1 MKLSVIAPILNE
13 ETFLP
18 FYLESV
24 TSFADEIL
32 IVDGGSTD
40 RSLELISG
48 YQKKSN
54 IRLFKILQSGMPY
67 SDDWNESKV
76 RNFLVDQATGDWII
90 ALDADE
96 ILDDCFMKVYR
107 ELMSQPDIIA
117 YGFPLICFWRDP
129 WTVRINA
136 PGDERWSTNVHR
148 MWKKN
153 TGIRFNELKHHCY
166 LQLGNKPV
174 WELTNY
180 QVAEIPLYHYH
191 YALGRRIK
199 RNDNRL
205 EDVNLLARTGE
216 PDWNF
221 IPPNYNICT
230 RPFKGTHPA
239 VLNKYLVNKAVT
251 SDHDLLNNQKHL
263 YYSPV

>member
-1 MKLSVIAPILNE
+1 MKLSVVTPILNE

-40 RSLELISG
+40 SSLEWISF
-48 YQKKSN
+48 YQRKFN
-54 IRLFKILQSGMPY
+54 VRLFKIPHSGMPY

-96 ILDDCFMKVYR
+96 ILDDCFIKVYR
-107 ELMSQPDIIA
+107 ELMSQPGIIA
-117 YGFPLICFWRDP
+117 YGFPLISFWRDP

-153 TGIRFNELKHHCY
+153 TGIRFNEIKHHCY
-166 LQLGNKPV
+166 LQKGRQPV
-174 WELTNY
+174 WELPNY
-180 QVAEIPLYHYH
+180 RVAKISLYHYH
-191 YALGRRIK
+191 YALGPRIK
-199 RNDNRL
+199 RNDNRRQ
-205 EDVNLLARTGE
+205 DVNLFLRTGE

-221 IPPNYNICT
+221 KPPGYEIRT
-230 RPFKGTHPA
+230 RPFRGTHPA
-239 VLNKYLVNKAVT
+239 VLGKYLVDKAVR
-251 SDHDLLNNQKHL
+251 
-263 YYSPV
+263 